1 VPPVSLPGTSPGA
14 ASEDGYKDT
23 ERNICD
29 IGEFVVNLVDE
40 ALAERMNICA
50 VDFPARNA
58 RTSELF
64 LMDRL
69 ELESWAANK
78 R

>member
-1 VPPVSLPGTSPGA
+1 
-14 ASEDGYKDT
+14 
-23 ERNICD
+23 
-29 IGEFVVNLVDE
+29 
-40 ALAERMNICA
+40 MNICA

-69 ELESWAANK
+69 DLESWAANK